1 MVPAAAAAG
10 VTVEA
15 VTRAVAVTAQDRA
28 EPVVEAV
35 RVESTGRGN
44 MGVGGGGE
52 CDEAPRD
59 LTSICTSPVCTS
71 SFLPGRTARAA
82 RPMSPRSTRTE
93 AAVVVLAI
101 DADEDAI
108 QTKCGAQ
115 LFLW

>member
-28 EPVVEAV
+28 APWWSVEAVVEAV
-35 RVESTGRGN
+35 VERGGGAGGIRTGRGN

-59 LTSICTSPVCTS
+59 LTSMLVYVYSVYVA
-71 SFLPGRTARAA
+71 GGA
-82 RPMSPRSTRTE
+82 RPRSRACANVRLHSSTRR
-93 AAVVVLAI
+93 
-101 DADEDAI
+101 
-108 QTKCGAQ
+108 QCQ
-115 LFLW
+115 LDQLGLRPQ

>member
-28 EPVVEAV
+28 EPVVQRGGGAGGT
-35 RVESTGRGN
+35 RTGRGN

-59 LTSICTSPVCTS
+59 LTSMLVYVYSVYVAGGP
-71 SFLPGRTARAA
+71 R
-82 RPMSPRSTRTE
+82 PRSRACANVRLHSSTRR
-93 AAVVVLAI
+93 
-101 DADEDAI
+101 
-108 QTKCGAQ
+108 QFQ
-115 LFLW
+115 LDQLGLRPQ

>member
-35 RVESTGRGN
+35 PVESTGRGN

-59 LTSICTSPVCTS
+59 LTSMLVYVYYVAG
-71 SFLPGRTARAA
+71 GRRPRSRARANVTA
-82 RPMSPRSTRTE
+82 M
-93 AAVVVLAI
+93 
-101 DADEDAI
+101 
-108 QTKCGAQ
+108 
-115 LFLW
+115 